1 MQVKKEKNSTKT
13 KYFSLVICMDYLL
26 VIIYLLTP
34 LVIQTTLGRK
44 DLGSIAQPQVDVPEI
59 LRFALDD
66 ITRVSTSFIFS
77 PLERGRGV

>member
-1 MQVKKEKNSTKT
+1 
-13 KYFSLVICMDYLL
+13 MDILL
-26 VIIYLLTP
+26 VMIYLLTP

-66 ITRVSTSFIFS
+66 KMIWNFYSNT
-77 PLERGRGV
+77 PLPPLKRGE